1 MTQQNLFPTEQDRRT
16 AIFDYFLEHFDIVL
30 CVSEE
35 YDNLE
40 TNYPEEYAQYLEY
53 EKKKH

>member
-16 AIFDYFLEHFDIVL
+16 AIFDYFLTHHDIILVWQ
-30 CVSEE
+30 EE